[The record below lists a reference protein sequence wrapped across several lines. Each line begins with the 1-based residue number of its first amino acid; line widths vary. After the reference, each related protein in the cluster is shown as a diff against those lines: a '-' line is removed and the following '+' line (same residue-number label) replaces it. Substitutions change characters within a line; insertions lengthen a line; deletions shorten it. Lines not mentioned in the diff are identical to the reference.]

1 MIRNALIVMCV
12 AVLCITGGVM
22 LIDDDADAAI
32 NIGLYNPS
40 NTNGDSTNESNMYD
54 AYGKIRIGSASFDE
68 VDNGTIFVIPGCE
81 IYYRIE
87 SSNIVSETIN
97 DLGLTLTGGQSA
109 GWVISGTVN
118 NEIQHVSTY
127 KVESIDDEIK
137 NLSFM
142 ALEDE
147 TVYAQSCNLVVTPS
161 NPEPGETFTVTAHF
175 TPSNTTYQ
183 TIEWYSVDGFVE
195 TGRTAKS
202 ITGYINEPG
211 SYEFYG
217 RISPELVGYYGHAK
231 LASTYVNI
239 TGNYEYYLVFDA
251 GNGSGGPSILESGP
265 TSATSYRFRIP
276 TTEPT
281 WPPYHDFLGW
291 SETDGTTTPDYQPG
305 DYFRTLYST
314 DPIGQLFA
322 VWGEASD
329 PTMVIT
335 GDSVVDVGDDFSLS
349 ATIAGG
355 SLSDTSVTWT
365 IRSGTNLIE
374 SYTQLNNTFI
384 GSAVAAGT
392 VTLRATSNE
401 ISSLYEDWTLTI
413 EGPDPIVIEIHGPSS
428 IEVGDDFDIYAT
440 VTGGTGSSSSNAVE
454 WTTIAGSE
462 YVTLDGIQVPNH
474 WTGTGKAPGIAT
486 FRATST
492 EDPSVYEDWTL
503 TIEGPDPIVIEIH
516 GPTSIKV
523 GDDFDIYATV
533 TGGTGSESS
542 NAVEWSTISGS
553 EYVTLDGI
561 QVPNHWTGTG
571 TSPGQAVFRATS
583 TEDSSVYEDWTL
595 TIEAPDPIIIEIHGP
610 TSIEVGDDFD
620 IYATVTGGT
629 GGESSNAV
637 EWSTVSGSEYVTLD
651 GIQVPNHWTGTGKAA
666 GVAVFRATSTEDPNV
681 YEDWTLTIGS
691 EVPLQ
696 IVISGEASIQVGET
710 FDISATVAGGATGG
724 STAVTWTVQS
734 GGQYVELDD
743 NPAPNHISGTGAAV
757 GSVTFR
763 VTAQQDTSVYE
774 EWTLNVTAQA
784 VIMPTSI
791 TITGPGN
798 VMMGETGKIY
808 ASVLPT
814 NAPNR
819 GIIWTVEV
827 GNSLIIYETES
838 TYRGGVL
845 DFATKGIGT
854 VTVRATSTA
863 DSDVYATYTLTI
875 LNPDAPENH
884 GTLNV
889 NNVIK
894 ALADAV
900 FGGNTTIA
908 GIVIYAGILLAI
920 FLLIREPLPVV
931 LISIPVTLI
940 LRLLRVLDN
949 DLTVLLIIISVLG
962 LAMLARNMWR
972 D

>member
-1 MIRNALIVMCV
+1 M
-12 AVLCITGGVM
+12 
-22 LIDDDADAAI
+22 
-32 NIGLYNPS
+32 
-40 NTNGDSTNESNMYD
+40 
-54 AYGKIRIGSASFDE
+54 
-68 VDNGTIFVIPGCE
+68 
-81 IYYRIE
+81 
-87 SSNIVSETIN
+87 
-97 DLGLTLTGGQSA
+97 
-109 GWVISGTVN
+109 
-118 NEIQHVSTY
+118 
-127 KVESIDDEIK
+127 
-137 NLSFM
+137 
-142 ALEDE
+142 
-147 TVYAQSCNLVVTPS
+147 
-161 NPEPGETFTVTAHF
+161 
-175 TPSNTTYQ
+175 
-183 TIEWYSVDGFVE
+183 
-195 TGRTAKS
+195 
-202 ITGYINEPG
+202 
-211 SYEFYG
+211 
-217 RISPELVGYYGHAK
+217 
-231 LASTYVNI
+231 
-239 TGNYEYYLVFDA
+239 
-251 GNGSGGPSILESGP
+251 
-265 TSATSYRFRIP
+265 
-276 TTEPT
+276 
-281 WPPYHDFLGW
+281 
-291 SETDGTTTPDYQPG
+291 
-305 DYFRTLYST
+305 
-314 DPIGQLFA
+314 
-322 VWGEASD
+322 
-329 PTMVIT
+329 
-335 GDSVVDVGDDFSLS
+335 
-349 ATIAGG
+349 
-355 SLSDTSVTWT
+355 
-365 IRSGTNLIE
+365 
-374 SYTQLNNTFI
+374 
-384 GSAVAAGT
+384 
-392 VTLRATSNE
+392 
-401 ISSLYEDWTLTI
+401 
-413 EGPDPIVIEIHGPSS
+413 IEIHGPTS

-440 VTGGTGSSSSNAVE
+440 VTGGTGSSSSNAV
-454 WTTIAGSE
+454 T
-462 YVTLDGIQVPNH
+462 
-474 WTGTGKAPGIAT
+474 
-486 FRATST
+486 
-492 EDPSVYEDWTL
+492 
-503 TIEGPDPIVIEIH
+503 
-516 GPTSIKV
+516 
-523 GDDFDIYATV
+523 
-533 TGGTGSESS
+533 
-542 NAVEWSTISGS
+542 WSTISGS

-610 TSIEVGDDFD
+610 SSIEVGDDFD

-637 EWSTVSGSEYVTLD
+637 TWSTISGSEYVTLD
-651 GIQVPNHWTGTGKAA
+651 NIQVPNHWTGTGKAA
-666 GVAVFRATSTEDPNV
+666 GVAVFRATSTEDPSV

-734 GGQYVELDD
+734 GGQHVELDD